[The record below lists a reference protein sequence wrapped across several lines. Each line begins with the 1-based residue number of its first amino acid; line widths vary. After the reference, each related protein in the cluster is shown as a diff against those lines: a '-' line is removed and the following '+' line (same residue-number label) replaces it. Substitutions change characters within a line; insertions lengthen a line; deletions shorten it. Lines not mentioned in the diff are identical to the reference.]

1 MKLLWMH
8 ETYLDEARNVILGE
22 SEPYETAYTASE
34 VGQLYRQL
42 QKEHGACTSRIYVDT
57 KTEQAVPVGWV
68 FRKRIEYE
76 DARPNWS
83 KEQRYYLRSVWC
95 QLYSQRPVRGV
106 SVKNN
111 PFRIDKKKPMYAN
124 ESEVL

>member
-1 MKLLWMH
+1 MKQLWLNEIYM
-8 ETYLDEARNVILGE
+8 DEVRNYILGE
-22 SEPYETAYTASE
+22 SEPYETSYTASE

-42 QKEHGACTSRIYVDT
+42 QKEYGACTSRIYVDT
-57 KTEQAVPVGWV
+57 KTEQAIPVGWV

-95 QLYSQRPVRGV
+95 ELFSQQPIRTV
-106 SVKNN
+106 SIQNN
-111 PFRIDKKKPMYAN
+111 PFRIDTKKPMYAN
-124 ESEVL
+124 ESEVT